1 MMGAVCVAG
10 PDRGGG
16 DHGQPRGAAG
26 AVLRLQGAGACGA
39 AGRRPH
45 HRRRRCDGAAAVQL
59 TAVAGART
67 PYQEAENHIA
77 QTRRGHIAASATV
90 AACCCAAWDYSDEEM
105 DLM

>member
-1 MMGAVCVAG
+1 M
-10 PDRGGG
+10 
-16 DHGQPRGAAG
+16 
-26 AVLRLQGAGACGA
+26 
-39 AGRRPH
+39 
-45 HRRRRCDGAAAVQL
+45 QL